1 MKRKVHV
8 PALIAL
14 IFVSVCCSALI
25 TLMLL
30 ASLNPTDEIRCGHSG
45 YTVPACNTDF
55 GTYIIIVALVAAP
68 LIAGLVHK
76 AFFTEFKRSKPPA
89 A

>member
-14 IFVSVCCSALI
+14 IFVSACSSALI
-25 TLMLL
+25 ALIFL
-30 ASLNPTDEIRCGHSG
+30 ASLDPVDEIRCGHSG
-45 YTVPACNTDF
+45 YTVPGCNTDF